1 MTQAIRPADQNSNP
15 PVGTLIRD
23 WRKRRRLSQL
33 DLACEAEISQRH
45 LSFLESGR
53 AQPSREMVLHLAER
67 LELPLRARNA
77 LLVAAGF
84 APIFKERTFDDPAL
98 HAARAAVDLV
108 LKAHE
113 PLPALA
119 VDRHWTLVSAN
130 AAIPPM
136 LEGVAAHLLAPPL
149 NVLRVTLH
157 PAGLAPRIVN
167 WGEWRGHILERLR
180 RQYIATADRLVDDL
194 IAELSAYP
202 RPPGCTLNSAGSSI
216 AMAGIVVP
224 LRLRTPQGILN
235 LLGTTTVFGTAVDI
249 TLAELTLEAFFPA
262 DQATAAALGVGSVR
276 SVGA

>member
-15 PVGTLIRD
+15 PVGALIRD
-23 WRKRRRLSQL
+23 WRKHRRLSQL

-67 LELPLRARNA
+67 LDLPLRARNA

-84 APIFKERTFDDPAL
+84 APMFKERTFDDPAL

-130 AAIPPM
+130 AAIAPM

-157 PAGLAPRIVN
+157 PAGIAPRIVN

-194 IAELSAYP
+194 IGELSAYP
-202 RPPGCTLNSAGSSI
+202 RPLDCTLNSAGSSI
-216 AMAGIVVP
+216 DMAGIVVP

-235 LLGTTTVFGTAVDI
+235 LLGTTTVFGTAVDF

-262 DQATAAALGVGSVR
+262 DQATAAALGVGNVR
-276 SVGA
+276 SVGV